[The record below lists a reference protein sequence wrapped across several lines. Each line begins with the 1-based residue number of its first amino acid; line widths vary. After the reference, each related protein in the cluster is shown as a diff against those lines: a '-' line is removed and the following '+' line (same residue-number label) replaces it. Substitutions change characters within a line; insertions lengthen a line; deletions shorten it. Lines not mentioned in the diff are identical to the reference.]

1 MNFHPLSI
9 GILTACVVIYAE
21 CLAQPLKIADDGRK
35 EAQLQLGARISAPRS
50 RSDQDLPLPPKRP
63 GQLGTYD
70 LLAPGKR
77 LKAGRR
83 TIAFLDDFEQAYA
96 LPILGKSRVAHG
108 EISATAAEQNGFN
121 VLRLQLNHKAIRWEY
136 SADYSK
142 VLTSIYDNVLAG
154 NLKLK
159 RGDIINISM
168 GQPFQGLFGQ
178 PSFAEA
184 SDLLRLREPI
194 TAKNIND
201 RAKQSE
207 VLAALRAKLQEA
219 ELSKQLHERL
229 RQVVETNEIIA
240 KIQDRLGVQVVVAAG
255 NNGPQRFSWDF
266 LTASE
271 RLASTDA
278 TGALLA
284 GSATGTAA
292 GQGQFRV
299 FYHSL
304 DLLSAKPVAQSL
316 GFYTLA
322 GTPVRYESI
331 AMDGASQGLAIDLSG
346 ATTACALSTFKPAS
360 GESTGFTQDEPGP
373 VHLAQTRALSS
384 QQLETELKRLS
395 QAVPVGWLEGTS
407 FVNVVWYPR
416 HKSLKR

>member
-255 NNGPQRFSWDF
+255 NNGPQRFELGLPDGQRAPGLDRCDRRFACRKRDRDSRWTGPIQG
-266 LTASE
+266 LLSQPGPAE
-271 RLASTDA
+271 RQARCPITRVLYS
-278 TGALLA
+278 GRN
-284 GSATGTAA
+284 A
-292 GQGQFRV
+292 GQIRIYCHGRC
-299 FYHSL
+299 
-304 DLLSAKPVAQSL
+304 VAGIGDRFERCDNRLRLEHLQ
-316 GFYTLA
+316 
-322 GTPVRYESI
+322 
-331 AMDGASQGLAIDLSG
+331 
-346 ATTACALSTFKPAS
+346 AC
-360 GESTGFTQDEPGP
+360 
-373 VHLAQTRALSS
+373 
-384 QQLETELKRLS
+384 
-395 QAVPVGWLEGTS
+395 
-407 FVNVVWYPR
+407 
-416 HKSLKR
+416 